1 MNKKKS
7 FVNCRLIPN
16 ISPLEKQPDC
26 WGGKNVLFRELFKR
40 RNVLLAQP
48 IFMLFA
54 RECEGS
60 EPDSDQMLLYEE
72 NGQQILERCN
82 DFFKKTPGWKWDLM
96 F

>member
-1 MNKKKS
+1 M
-7 FVNCRLIPN
+7 
-16 ISPLEKQPDC
+16 
-26 WGGKNVLFRELFKR
+26 LFRELFKR

-48 IFMLFA
+48 ISMLFA

-82 DFFKKTPGWKWDLM
+82 DFFKKTPGWK
-96 F
+96 